1 MKKRNIVIFFIII
14 IIILSCIGGYII
26 LKKHQENIEKEA
38 FLKEE
43 APRIEQ
49 FLKYNYNNINK
60 LSFTHV
66 KVSPMGIPYIEGFIN
81 NDENLFFSATIYDE
95 HFENSISIPEDV
107 SNWRK
112 NEINKTV
119 SEIQQE
125 ENKTP

>member
-1 MKKRNIVIFFIII
+1 MKKRAFLILFFILII
-14 IIILSCIGGYII
+14 VFSGALFW
-26 LKKHQENIEKEA
+26 KKHQENVEREA

-43 APRIEQ
+43 SPRIEQ
-49 FLKYNYNNINK
+49 FLKYNYRNINK
-60 LSFTHV
+60 LTFTHV

-125 ENKTP
+125 ENSKK

>member
-1 MKKRNIVIFFIII
+1 MKKRTIFILFLILIIVFSEVLF
-14 IIILSCIGGYII
+14 

-125 ENKTP
+125 ENSKKQ

>member
-1 MKKRNIVIFFIII
+1 M
-14 IIILSCIGGYII
+14 
-26 LKKHQENIEKEA
+26 KKHQESIEKEA

>member
-1 MKKRNIVIFFIII
+1 MVFSGALFW
-14 IIILSCIGGYII
+14 
-26 LKKHQENIEKEA
+26 KKHQENVEREA

-43 APRIEQ
+43 SPRIEQ
-49 FLKYNYNNINK
+49 FLKYNYRNINK
-60 LSFTHV
+60 LTFTHV

-125 ENKTP
+125 ENSKK

>member
-1 MKKRNIVIFFIII
+1 MKKRAFLILFFILII
-14 IIILSCIGGYII
+14 VFSGALFW
-26 LKKHQENIEKEA
+26 KKHQENVEKEA

>member
-1 MKKRNIVIFFIII
+1 MKKYTIFILFLILIIVFSGVLFW
-14 IIILSCIGGYII
+14 
-26 LKKHQENIEKEA
+26 KKHQENVEREA

-43 APRIEQ
+43 SPRIEQ

-60 LSFTHV
+60 LNFTHV
-66 KVSPMGIPYIEGFIN
+66 KVSPMGITYIEGFIN

-95 HFENSISIPEDV
+95 HFENSISVPEDV

-119 SEIQQE
+119 SEIQQQE
-125 ENKTP
+125 KDKNP

>member
-1 MKKRNIVIFFIII
+1 MKKYTIFILFLILIIVFSGVLFW
-14 IIILSCIGGYII
+14 
-26 LKKHQENIEKEA
+26 KKHQENVEREA

-43 APRIEQ
+43 SPRIEQ

-60 LSFTHV
+60 LNFTHV

-95 HFENSISIPEDV
+95 HFENSISVPEDV

-119 SEIQQE
+119 SEIQQQE
-125 ENKTP
+125 KDKNP